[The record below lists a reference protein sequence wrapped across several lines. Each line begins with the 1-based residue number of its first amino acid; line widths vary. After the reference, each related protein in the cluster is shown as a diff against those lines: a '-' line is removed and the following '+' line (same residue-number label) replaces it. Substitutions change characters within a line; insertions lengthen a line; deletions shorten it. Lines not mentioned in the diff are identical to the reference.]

1 MHDAP
6 ENPLRPTS
14 AYKAIFARYCTMTGL
29 LALHPPLPSSICE
42 TNDFADL
49 AQCHQKRC
57 AGAEAAN
64 GILDKEF
71 VMQGVCDHRRI
82 SHRDVLLCFWKG
94 YGPNGDT
101 WEPYEH
107 LGSQT
112 VRT

>member
-1 MHDAP
+1 
-6 ENPLRPTS
+6 
-14 AYKAIFARYCTMTGL
+14 
-29 LALHPPLPSSICE
+29 
-42 TNDFADL
+42 
-49 AQCHQKRC
+49 
-57 AGAEAAN
+57 
-64 GILDKEF
+64 
-71 VMQGVCDHRRI
+71 MQGVCDHRRI